1 MKLGA
6 KIAKIRASLGE
17 TQEVF
22 AKRFGKATSTIGG
35 WEADLKV
42 PRSKDLFKLAQ
53 LGNTTVEELMGID
66 AGTQFTIDDKPVDAE
81 TEQVIKD
88 LTRRILDAEG
98 EEKRTLLDILRS
110 IAKKT

>member
-42 PRSKDLFKLAQ
+42 PRSKDLGTARKYNRGRIN
-53 LGNTTVEELMGID
+53 GNRCGDSVYN
-66 AGTQFTIDDKPVDAE
+66 
-81 TEQVIKD
+81 
-88 LTRRILDAEG
+88 R
-98 EEKRTLLDILRS
+98 
-110 IAKKT
+110 

>member
-1 MKLGA
+1 
-6 KIAKIRASLGE
+6 
-17 TQEVF
+17 
-22 AKRFGKATSTIGG
+22 
-35 WEADLKV
+35 
-42 PRSKDLFKLAQ
+42 
-53 LGNTTVEELMGID
+53 MGID
-66 AGTQFTIDDKPVDAE
+66 AGTQFTIDDKLVDAE